1 MITRYSLPEMVEIWS
16 EENKY
21 RIWLDIEL
29 AACRAWSRLG
39 KIPETELK
47 KIEENVRLD
56 IERIREIEQ
65 VTRHDILAFVEAI
78 NESLGDESK
87 YIHMG
92 LTSNDVKDTA
102 LAIQMKE
109 ALELILKDLHR
120 LKGKLAQEALLHK
133 DTIMIGRTHGVHGE
147 PITWGL
153 KLLIW
158 YEEIKRHI
166 ERMEDLRKVVSV
178 GIISGAVGTYASIDP
193 RVEEL
198 VCEELGLEAAPVT
211 NQILQRDRHADFVCT
226 LALIAASLEKFAT
239 EIRNLQRTDILEVEE
254 GFRKGQKGSSAMPHK
269 KNPIICERISGLA
282 RVIRGNVIPALE
294 NISLWHERDLT
305 HSSVERV
312 ILPDSSILVH
322 YMLNQFIMVLDE
334 LVVNKDRME
343 ENLARTHGLIFS
355 QKVMLALVDK
365 GLSRE
370 EAYALAQRNALEAWD
385 SGESYLKL
393 LQEDEE
399 VLALLSKEELER
411 IFDYKVFLKEVDY
424 IYEKLGLHGE
434 EVSQV

>member
-1 MITRYSLPEMVEIWS
+1 M
-16 EENKY
+16 
-21 RIWLDIEL
+21 
-29 AACRAWSRLG
+29 
-39 KIPETELK
+39 
-47 KIEENVRLD
+47 
-56 IERIREIEQ
+56 
-65 VTRHDILAFVEAI
+65 
-78 NESLGDESK
+78 
-87 YIHMG
+87 
-92 LTSNDVKDTA
+92 
-102 LAIQMKE
+102 
-109 ALELILKDLHR
+109 
-120 LKGKLAQEALLHK
+120 
-133 DTIMIGRTHGVHGE
+133 
-147 PITWGL
+147 
-153 KLLIW
+153 
-158 YEEIKRHI
+158 
-166 ERMEDLRKVVSV
+166 
-178 GIISGAVGTYASIDP
+178 
-193 RVEEL
+193 
-198 VCEELGLEAAPVT
+198 
-211 NQILQRDRHADFVCT
+211 
-226 LALIAASLEKFAT
+226 
-239 EIRNLQRTDILEVEE
+239 
-254 GFRKGQKGSSAMPHK
+254 
-269 KNPIICERISGLA
+269 
-282 RVIRGNVIPALE
+282 
-294 NISLWHERDLT
+294 
-305 HSSVERV
+305 ERV